1 MEENNNEI
9 DNNRR
14 NRGGSS
20 RKKKITL
27 IIISILFIITS
38 FGGYFIG
45 MLAGEYNY
53 VIQNFFTEIN
63 PNQNQTEF
71 SKSGDPALTN
81 KLEAGLPFS
90 VLLVGLDYR
99 ESEHT
104 RGRSDTLI
112 VLTVNPTTEDVKM
125 LSIPRD
131 TLIEL
136 PGTEGPYETEGT
148 YDKINS
154 TYAYGGIPYLSETIE
169 SFFNIPID
177 FYATINFEG
186 FANLIDAV
194 GGITI
199 DSDLE
204 FSIKDETT
212 GEMQYITEGVQHMN
226 GKEALGY
233 VRMRKEDP
241 LGDWGR
247 QQRQRQM
254 LEALIDEILTFETV
268 ANYTDVL
275 NVIAPNLTTNVS
287 LDQGYIILNNY
298 AQAASDI
305 ETLELSG
312 ESNTRFFPHFGFE
325 VYTYEVYDTALAEIQ
340 DIFTNHLELEDY
352 ENNLDEDYD
361 DLINGFPLYNDDATD
376 ELNL

>member
-1 MEENNNEI
+1 MEENNNET
-9 DNNRR
+9 NYKRR
-14 NRGGSS
+14 NGSGPT

-38 FGGYFIG
+38 IGGYFVG
-45 MLAGEYNY
+45 MLAGEYSY

-63 PNQNQTEF
+63 PDQNQTEF
-71 SKSGDPALTN
+71 SESGDPALTN

-112 VLTVNPTTEDVKM
+112 VLTVNPTTADVKM

-186 FANLIDAV
+186 FADLIDAV

-199 DSDLE
+199 NSELE

-212 GEMQYITEGVQHMN
+212 GEMQHITEGVQHMN

-268 ANYTDVL
+268 TNYTDVL

-287 LDQGYIILNNY
+287 LNQGYIILNDY

-325 VYTYEVYDTALAEIQ
+325 VYTYEVYNTALAEIQ
-340 DIFTNHLELEDY
+340 NIFTNHLELEDY
-352 ENNLDEDYD
+352 ENNLNDNYD
-361 DLINGFPLYNDDATD
+361 SLIDGFPFYNDDATD